1 MSTTIDQNVVEM
13 RFDNSHFEQ
22 NVSKSMNTL
31 NNFKQSLKFDGASQG
46 MEQIGT
52 ASNAMFTKVSHGY
65 AVLQST
71 IVEYATNIRRS
82 IESTVKALT
91 IDPVTTGFKE
101 YETQI
106 NATQTILAN
115 TESKGSTIEDVNR
128 ALEELNKY
136 ADKTIYN
143 FTEMTRNIGT
153 FTAAGVELKT
163 ATNAIQGIANLAA
176 VSGSTS
182 QQASTAMYQL
192 SQALSSGT
200 VKLMDWNSV
209 VNAGMGGQVF
219 QDALKDTAR
228 VHGVAI
234 DEMIEDQGS
243 FRETLSSG
251 WLTADILTET
261 LEKFTMSTEGLT
273 EAEIEANRVKLQN
286 LGYTEEQIEAIFKL
300 GNTATDAATKVKTWS
315 QLWEVLKESAQSGW
329 SQSWKII
336 VGDFEEAKA
345 LFTPLADTLTGFINK
360 MSDAR
365 NRVLEIALAFTDPIT
380 SIMDKLNSGGIGKLK
395 DTIKSIGDLTDKLEY
410 YQDVVAKVWRGD
422 YGNHGDNP
430 DRFDLLTAEGYDWRI
445 VQDLVN
451 KGYEY
456 TLTVDDIEAS
466 YKKFGVTVSGTS
478 KGIDKFNTAQKH
490 SAITIE
496 DCGEAVK
503 DANEAYRGITD
514 EQLRAVG
521 VTEEEIRLFRA
532 LEKESDRLGISI
544 DDLSSRMSKNNGRS
558 LLIETF
564 TNFGDVITGIGKAAA
579 EAWEDIFNPPS
590 LEEIGVRMY
599 TLIESL
605 KKFSESIRLTDA
617 STGDLNDTGKKIKR
631 TFDGI
636 FAVIDV
642 VTTILGGGFKIAF
655 EAVSKILGAFNWD
668 ILDLAANLG
677 DALVSFRDWALET
690 NPLVMMFDELIDQLP
705 ILVDNFKAWFNAFK
719 ETPVVKQFVK
729 AVTAIGDAFTDVM
742 SGDIDSK
749 AFANT
754 LGGNLGTA
762 LRKIPE
768 IAVQIGKDF
777 ISGFVDGFEFNIS
790 DVFTA
795 ISDFGKAF
803 ADAFSQ
809 ALGGN
814 TAKARGG
821 SSSSSSSSSK
831 DHGYATGEAF
841 SQGFVEN
848 TTTWF
853 DAFVAAMKPILESIK
868 QVFSSFWDFI
878 TDEAGNIEWGKLF
891 AAGSILALVWTI
903 KNVATAIGG
912 IAEAIGN
919 FGKIVDGIG
928 DILHSFSGVL
938 NGVAWDLKGQALLK
952 MAAAIAVLV
961 ASIWVL
967 TTIDNPTKILDA
979 VLIIGVLAAI
989 LVGLAIAM
997 DKLSSAGVSL
1007 DAKSKKLDI
1016 NGIQTSLM
1024 QIGMALTLVAAA
1036 VMMIGMM
1043 DADEAKRGITGLAAI
1058 AIGLIVFIAV
1068 IAGISRYSGDVT
1080 GIGSIMTK
1088 VGIAVILLA
1097 AACKLI
1103 GMLSEDDMTNG
1114 LRFMTGFT
1122 VFMGILIAMSKS
1134 ANNDVSKVGGF
1145 VIKLSVAMLLLVA
1158 VCKLVGLLSPDE
1170 ISKGILF
1177 AVGFAM
1183 FIGVLVS
1190 MTKIGK
1196 QQHIAKIGGL
1206 VLGVSA
1212 SLLLMVG
1219 VCKLVG
1225 MLTPE
1230 ELVVGAVFVAAFALL
1245 IKAMVG
1251 ILTIGNDQQIAKVTG
1266 VVLAM
1271 SVAIGVMALV
1281 ATLLSFVPL
1290 EDLAKGV
1297 AAVTILGAIMALMIS
1312 SLKGAQNAKGAILN
1326 MAIAIGVMAVAVAAL
1341 SFIPMEDLLPAAAA
1355 LTMVMLAFAAMIAG
1369 LRGVKNVKIAPL
1381 LVLTLVVA
1389 ALAAVLFIL
1398 QDIDPAS
1405 AIANSLALS
1414 VLLVALTVVVSL
1426 LSLVSMSITNALLG
1440 ALALTAL
1447 VVPMLAFIGA
1457 LALMSM
1463 VPNAMDSVIAITAL
1477 MVAMTV
1483 VLTALSVIGMLA
1495 AGAIAGVVGLT
1506 AIVVPML
1513 AFVGILA
1520 LMSMINDAE
1529 RNVGLL
1535 IVMMTALTVMLTAVA
1550 VIGPMATLG
1559 VSALW
1564 SLIGVITVFGL
1575 LVTAVGALMQEFPQ
1589 LQDFLNT
1596 GIPIFEQL
1604 AHALGSVVANLITGF
1619 MDGIADGL
1627 PGIAENL
1634 SEFATKL
1641 VPFMAIMQLVPED
1654 LLGKV
1659 GILSG
1664 AILALTAVDVLAGL
1678 ASLITNGS
1686 SLAQLGTDL
1695 SNFAI
1700 NALPFITVS
1709 KSIDPASMEGVK
1721 ALAEVMTILTSN
1733 NIIEGLTSWFTGGTS
1748 LESFGK
1754 ELSAFGPYM
1763 KEYAESVA
1771 GIDSAAVEAS
1781 ANAASSLATMATNLP
1796 DSGGFLADL
1805 MGDNTMSQFGNDL
1818 VTLGKALNDYSAAV
1832 VGLDLDSINNSVT
1845 AASSLSDL
1853 ATNLPDSGGF
1863 LADIMGDNT
1872 MSQFGTDL
1880 TALGKGLAD
1889 YSEAVKGLDTDAV
1902 DKSVTAAASL
1912 SDLAA
1917 NLPDSGGFIAE
1928 FMGDNNI
1935 ADFGADLKSF
1945 GEAMVGYSNS
1955 VTGIDADA
1963 MMTSVTAA
1971 EALSKL
1977 ATSLDNT
1984 GGIVSWWEGDN
1995 DLATFG
2001 TSLKGF
2007 GTSMKNFSDEVA
2019 GINTNQVDAAVLSIA
2034 RVVNFATGVAGI
2046 NFDSLTAL
2054 GDNLA
2059 KVATTGIDGF
2069 IEAFENAYDDLE
2081 TEGGKIADKL
2091 IAGAKKKSDSVV
2103 KSFGDIISNAI
2114 TGIRSKYSDMKTAGE
2129 YLGAGL
2135 ITGMN
2140 NKWFDVYRAGYNLG
2154 LAAVLGEKAGQQSN
2168 SPSKLTYKAGKW
2180 LGEGLIG
2187 GMEAMSD
2194 KVYDSGHE
2202 LGDGAAKSM
2211 TDTVARIA
2219 NMISDDMDVQP
2230 TIRPIID
2237 LSDVKTGVD
2246 AIGSMFGNTSMG
2258 ITANT
2263 SAINSIIS
2271 AASQNRGNDSV
2282 VAKLNELN
2290 KKLDNLGNTTY
2301 QINGVT
2307 YDDGSNIATA
2317 VQTITRAALRER
2329 RV

>member
-31 NNFKQSLKFDGASQG
+31 NNFKQSLKFDGANQG

-71 IVEYATNIRRS
+71 IVEYATTIRKS

-153 FTAAGVELKT
+153 FTAAGVELET

-315 QLWEVLKESAQSGW
+315 QLWEVLEESAQSGW

-380 SIMDKLNSGGIGKLK
+380 SIMDKLNSGGIGKIK

-410 YQDVVAKVWRGD
+410 YQDVVTKVWRGD

-456 TLTVDDIEAS
+456 TLTVEDIEAS
-466 YKKFGVTVSGTS
+466 YKKFGITVSGTS

-503 DANEAYRGITD
+503 DANAAYRGITD
-514 EQLRAVG
+514 EQLRAAG

-544 DDLSSRMSKNNGRS
+544 DDLSARMSKNNGRS

-579 EAWEDIFNPPS
+579 EAWEEIFNPPS
-590 LEEIGVRMY
+590 LEDISVRLY
-599 TLIESL
+599 SVIDSL
-605 KKFSESIRLTDA
+605 KAFSESIRLTDA
-617 STGDLNDTGKKIKR
+617 TTGEFTEAGEKIKR

-636 FAVIDV
+636 FAAVDIILTVI
-642 VTTILGGGFKIAF
+642 GGPLKIAF
-655 EAVSKILGAFNWD
+655 KAVCDLLGYFDLD
-668 ILDLAANLG
+668 ILDITASIG
-677 DALVSFRDWALET
+677 DAVVAFRDWIDSTLDFEK
-690 NPLVMMFDELIDQLP
+690 MFDAIIPPIMDAVDAIVEWWNTLQTLTDPKDIAEHLVSGFDGIVEFIGNMLSGIGSVVMEFVSGIIPGLGEGMSGAGMDFVKGFVNGIWDGIQFVGQVIAELGNIVLER
-705 ILVDNFKAWFNAFK
+705 FK
-719 ETPVVKQFVK
+719 EILGIHSPSTE
-729 AVTAIGDAFTDVM
+729 AAAIGEFT
-742 SGDIDSK
+742 I
-749 AFANT
+749 
-754 LGGNLGTA
+754 
-762 LRKIPE
+762 E
-768 IAVQIGKDF
+768 
-777 ISGFVDGFEFNIS
+777 
-790 DVFTA
+790 
-795 ISDFGKAF
+795 
-803 ADAFSQ
+803 
-809 ALGGN
+809 
-814 TAKARGG
+814 
-821 SSSSSSSSSK
+821 
-831 DHGYATGEAF
+831 
-841 SQGFVEN
+841 GFVEGLK
-848 TTTWF
+848 TAVSGVWAWIKDFGSKCIELLSQVDWGAVFAGGTM
-853 DAFVAAMKPILESIK
+853 VAAIVGMFKMINVLDKFASAFE
-868 QVFSSFWDFI
+868 
-878 TDEAGNIEWGKLF
+878 NIGG
-891 AAGSILALVWTI
+891 AI
-903 KNVATAIGG
+903 KNVASGLSNMFNSIGKSFEAKALESKSKAMINFAIAIG
-912 IAEAIGN
+912 
-919 FGKIVDGIG
+919 
-928 DILHSFSGVL
+928 IL
-938 NGVAWDLKGQALLK
+938 A
-952 MAAAIAVLV
+952 

-967 TTIDNPTKILDA
+967 AQLDWTQVAVGVVAIAALAGIMIGLAVAADKLTSGGKSTMAAVALLGLASAMLMLAFVASMAGDMTSGQIANMIQVLGVLLVAVAALIVISNLYKQNSVTITLTLLGLTTVMAMLIMVANFAGDMTDTKILNMIA
-979 VLIIGVLAAI
+979 VLTVLEVAVLGLVVIANLYKTNAASIGGS
-989 LVGLAIAM
+989 LVGM
-997 DKLSSAGVSL
+997 
-1007 DAKSKKLDI
+1007 
-1016 NGIQTSLM
+1016 
-1024 QIGMALTLVAAA
+1024 
-1036 VMMIGMM
+1036 
-1043 DADEAKRGITGLAAI
+1043 
-1058 AIGLIVFIAV
+1058 
-1068 IAGISRYSGDVT
+1068 
-1080 GIGSIMTK
+1080 
-1088 VGIAVILLA
+1088 
-1097 AACKLI
+1097 
-1103 GMLSEDDMTNG
+1103 
-1114 LRFMTGFT
+1114 
-1122 VFMGILIAMSKS
+1122 
-1134 ANNDVSKVGGF
+1134 
-1145 VIKLSVAMLLLVA
+1145 SVAMLLMLAISALAGGMTDTEILNMITVLSILEVAILGLVA
-1158 VCKLVGLLSPDE
+1158 IAQLYK
-1170 ISKGILF
+1170 KTATGIAGTL
-1177 AVGFAM
+1177 
-1183 FIGVLVS
+1183 IS
-1190 MTKIGK
+1190 MTG
-1196 QQHIAKIGGL
+1196 AM
-1206 VLGVSA
+1206 
-1212 SLLLMVG
+1212 LLLMV
-1219 VCKLVG
+1219 VAKLAGSMSPDEVWTMVNVLGAFTLIIAALVAITRIGGEKELKRVG
-1225 MLTPE
+1225 T
-1230 ELVVGAVFVAAFALL
+1230 
-1245 IKAMVG
+1245 
-1251 ILTIGNDQQIAKVTG
+1251 TI
-1266 VVLAM
+1266 LAM
-1271 SVAIGVMALV
+1271 SVAIGIMAIV
-1281 ATLLSFVPL
+1281 AAMLGFLSIEHL
-1290 EDLAKGV
+1290 TKGI
-1297 AAVTILGAIMALMIS
+1297 AAVTVLGLVMTAMIWATR
-1312 SLKGAQNAKGAILN
+1312 GASDCKQNLIV
-1326 MAIAIGVMAVAVAAL
+1326 MTVAIAVMAAAVAAL
-1341 SFIPMEDLLPAAAA
+1341 SFISWDKLLPAAAGLA
-1355 LTMVMLAFAAMIAG
+1355 LIMGMFALMVKMSSNVQSSMATLIVMTVAIGVLAAALYLLAGLPIENTIAAAVSLSVLMLA
-1369 LRGVKNVKIAPL
+1369 LSGV
-1381 LVLTLVVA
+1381 LVILSVVA
-1389 ALAAVLFIL
+1389 ANGL
-1398 QDIDPAS
+1398 
-1405 AIANSLALS
+1405 
-1414 VLLVALTVVVSL
+1414 
-1426 LSLVSMSITNALLG
+1426 NALGGIL
-1440 ALALTAL
+1440 LLTAM

-1463 VPNAMDSVIAITAL
+1463 IPNAMDSVIAITTL

-1483 VLTALSVIGMLA
+1483 VLTALSVIGVLA
-1495 AGAIAGVVGLT
+1495 VSAIAGVVALT
-1506 AIVVPML
+1506 AIAVPLL

-1520 LMSMINDAE
+1520 LMSLINDAE

-1535 IVMMTALTVMLTAVA
+1535 IVMMTALTVMLAAVA
-1550 VIGPMATLG
+1550 LIGPMATLG

-1627 PGIAENL
+1627 PGIAANL
-1634 SEFATKL
+1634 SMFAANL

-1700 NALPFITVS
+1700 NALPFVAVS
-1709 KSIDPASMEGVK
+1709 KFIDPASMEGVK
-1721 ALAEVMTILTSN
+1721 ALAEAMTILTSN

-1754 ELSAFGPYM
+1754 ELALFGPYM
-1763 KEYAESVA
+1763 KEYADSVA
-1771 GIDSAAVEAS
+1771 GIDSAAVESS

-1805 MGDNTMSQFGNDL
+1805 MGDNTMSQFGADL
-1818 VTLGKALNDYSAAV
+1818 VSLGKALNDYSASV

-1872 MSQFGTDL
+1872 MTQFGTDL

-1889 YSEAVKGLDTDAV
+1889 YSEAVKDLDTDAI

-1912 SDLAA
+1912 SDLAT

-2001 TSLKGF
+2001 TSLIGF
-2007 GTSMKNFSDEVA
+2007 GTSMKSFSDEVA

-2054 GDNLA
+2054 GNNLA
-2059 KVATTGIDGF
+2059 KVATTGLDGF
-2069 IEAFENAYDDLE
+2069 ISAFENSYDRLE
-2081 TEGGKIADKL
+2081 DQGEAIGNKIVKGVDS
-2091 IAGAKKKSDSVV
+2091 KSDDFA
-2103 KSFGDIISNAI
+2103 KSFATTITKAVTGVRDKWNDFKNAG
-2114 TGIRSKYSDMKTAGE
+2114 T
-2129 YLGAGL
+2129 YLGSGL

-2140 NKWFDVYRAGYNLG
+2140 NQWLNVYRAGYNLG

-2168 SPSKLTYKAGKW
+2168 SPSKLTHKAGIW

-2194 KVYDSGHE
+2194 KVYDSGKD
-2202 LGDGAAKSM
+2202 LGTSASASI
-2211 TDTVARIA
+2211 TNTVAKIA
-2219 NMISDDMDVQP
+2219 NLISEDIDAQP
-2230 TIRPIID
+2230 TITPVVD
-2237 LSDVKTGVD
+2237 LSDVKTGVN
-2246 AIGSMFGNTSMG
+2246 AISSMFGNTSMS
-2258 ITANT
+2258 ITAST
-2263 SAINSIIS
+2263 SAINSMMN
-2271 AASQNRGNDSV
+2271 AKVQNGGNGDI
-2282 VAKLNELN
+2282 VAKLDELN
-2290 KKLDNLGNTTY
+2290 RKLNNLGNTTY

-2329 RV
+2329 RM